1 MKFETLKKLFNTLKN
16 NRIEDIDI
24 HIELNPLAIVMSGV
38 SDFSGDSVCCKITDG
53 LYRELTPNEML
64 VDLHIEAERLNIQ
77 KEERARLIRKI
88 QAYLLYTNRG
98 KVDDKLNEFLEDQ
111 LR

>member
-1 MKFETLKKLFNTLKN
+1 MKFETLKKLFNTFKDN
-16 NRIEDIDI
+16 HIEDIDI
-24 HIELNPLAIVMSGV
+24 HIELNPLAIVMFGISK
-38 SDFSGDSVCCKITDG
+38 FSGNNVRCKITDE
-53 LYRELTPNEML
+53 LYRELTPDEML
-64 VDLHIEAERLNIQ
+64 VDIHIEAERLNIQ

-111 LR
+111 LK